1 MKLISIFL
9 TALVAFGGHP
19 CHLLFSYAQQHDLHT
34 TAIMSRNN
42 GISSPT
48 NNNIRNVNVHNE
60 GVVAIAHQ
68 DEEARNLKVHE
79 VFAKMKDTLEKKG
92 VMMDGR
98 SSRHLSSN
106 LPHDELVSVFKSSLL
121 LIEII
126 YSDANAQ
133 DKLSASALVSVG
145 ILGLLEIINEDQ
157 AIAFLN
163 HFESKVG
170 DEMDDGRKLINSAEY
185 DGDGG
190 RHLQTLQEELPV
202 FPITDP
208 DSFFAAIVNVAL
220 LIIRNFTDEEI
231 SEQITL
237 LAFTTRVIDL
247 VSSSILGTPA
257 TFTCPD
263 TSIGAGSVLEG
274 GNCCVQADCSVGK
287 LGVIH

>member
-1 MKLISIFL
+1 
-9 TALVAFGGHP
+9 
-19 CHLLFSYAQQHDLHT
+19 
-34 TAIMSRNN
+34 
-42 GISSPT
+42 
-48 NNNIRNVNVHNE
+48 
-60 GVVAIAHQ
+60 
-68 DEEARNLKVHE
+68 
-79 VFAKMKDTLEKKG
+79 MKDTLEKKKNG
-92 VMMDGR
+92 VVDGR

-106 LPHDELVSVFKSSLL
+106 LPHDELVSVFKASLL

-185 DGDGG
+185 DGG

-220 LIIRNFTDEEI
+220 LIIRNFADEGI
-231 SEQITL
+231 VEQILLLCWLSQPGLLTL
-237 LAFTTRVIDL
+237 
-247 VSSSILGTPA
+247 
-257 TFTCPD
+257 
-263 TSIGAGSVLEG
+263 
-274 GNCCVQADCSVGK
+274 
-287 LGVIH
+287 